1 MKIFFAGPAG
11 LLLTFLCLGLGNSSQ
26 AQIVNIEQGRLGRD
40 TSNHVAGHIGLDFS
54 LFNQNAGKNQPNNY
68 LRLALNGDLVYHSPL
83 HTYFFLNYLNYL
95 LVNYTDDTQRKT
107 VAQQGYS
114 HLRANFYQARR
125 LSYEVFVQGQAD
137 KPRGL
142 EWRSLAGAYL
152 RFRLKEDQGQDIHV
166 FMGLGAMHEHEE
178 WENPA
183 LEQKLEVANH
193 VKAASYLSARYKI
206 NPNVQARAT
215 AYYQT
220 GYSRAIGAWRNR
232 VSGDI
237 SLGVKLNKVLAFNT
251 SFNCTYEDRPLV
263 PVTRFV
269 YALSNGIQVSF

>member
-1 MKIFFAGPAG
+1 MEHFSARLGFLI
-11 LLLTFLCLGLGNSSQ
+11 TFLCLGLGYSSR
-26 AQIVNIEQGRLGRD
+26 AQIVNIEQGRAGRD

-107 VAQQGYS
+107 VAEQGYS

-142 EWRSLAGAYL
+142 EWRSLAGGYL
-152 RFRLKEDQGQDIHV
+152 GFRVKEELEQDIQI
-166 FMGLGAMHEHEE
+166 FLGLGAMQEHEE
-178 WENPA
+178 WENPE
-183 LEQKLEVANH
+183 LEQKLEVANQL
-193 VKAASYLSARYKI
+193 KAASYLSARYKL
-206 NPNVQARAT
+206 NPNVQAKAT

-220 GYSRAIGAWRNR
+220 GYSRKIDAFRNR

-237 SLGVKLNKVLAFNT
+237 SLAVKLNKVLAFKT

-263 PVTRFV
+263 PVTKFV
-269 YALSNGIQVSF
+269 YALSNGILVSF